1 MQLTIGRLYCMSV
14 FNQNNNNYGDGF
26 QINTQNQY
34 QSSQDNDLTKLLEEL
49 KQLTISLPLEAQKE
63 ANELIQTLE
72 ETPENDFSK
81 PCFISRV
88 SCLLTKLPG
97 TIATTMNMSS
107 DVEKIISVIDRIKN
121 TLSNLWK

>member
-1 MQLTIGRLYCMSV
+1 MSV

-49 KQLTISLPLEAQKE
+49 KQLTTPLPLEAQKE
-63 ANELIQTLE
+63 ANELIQTLK
-72 ETPENDFSK
+72 ETPENDFVK
-81 PCFISRV
+81 PGFISKV

-97 TIATTMNMSS
+97 TIATTLHMSS
-107 DVEKIISVIDRIKN
+107 DVEKIISVIDQIKN
-121 TLSNLWK
+121 TLSNLWE

>member
-1 MQLTIGRLYCMSV
+1 MSV

-34 QSSQDNDLTKLLEEL
+34 QSSQDND
-49 KQLTISLPLEAQKE
+49 
-63 ANELIQTLE
+63 
-72 ETPENDFSK
+72 
-81 PCFISRV
+81 
-88 SCLLTKLPG
+88 LTKLPG